1 MAFLSL
7 SRQRLPK
14 KTLAFFSAVLLS
26 ISLWSCSGG
35 QENAEAEVAVD
46 AELEAQILEVIRKNP
61 QAIIDAVQQYQQ
73 SQQQQQQEDQE
84 KAANE
89 FRDQLTGD
97 PKAVIGDSPVMG
109 AEDYQVVLIEFSD
122 FECPFCAQAHGS
134 IKEFMAKNSDKVT
147 LAYKHLP
154 LQQIHPQAIPAAQ
167 ASWAAQQQGKFWEYH
182 DRLFE
187 NQNRLGNELYAE
199 IAKDLGLDLEKFET
213 DKAASQEAI
222 QEDLALAQQ
231 LGLNG
236 TPFFILTSVET
247 GKLETFSGALTLAQ
261 YEEKL
266 ALVMTPSGD
275 NQSGNSQPEDSQPE
289 DSQPEDSQPE

>member
-14 KTLAFFSAVLLS
+14 RTLAFFSVLLLS

-35 QENAEAEVAVD
+35 DQKNAEADVTVD
-46 AELEAQILEVIRKNP
+46 AELEAQVLEVIRKNP
-61 QAIIDAVQQYQQ
+61 QVIIDAVQQYQQ
-73 SQQQQQQEDQE
+73 SQQESQQQEQE
-84 KAANE
+84 KAAND
-89 FRDQLTGD
+89 FREKLTGD

-109 AEDYQVVLIEFSD
+109 SEDYQVVMIEFSD
-122 FECPFCAQAHGS
+122 FECPFCAQAHGT
-134 IKEFMAKNSDKVT
+134 IKEFMEKNGDKVT

-154 LQQIHPQAIPAAQ
+154 LEQIHPQAIPAAQ

-187 NQNRLGNELYAE
+187 NQNRLGDALYLE
-199 IAKDLGLDLEKFET
+199 IAKDLGLDLEKFEA
-213 DKAASQEAI
+213 DKAASQEPI
-222 QEDLALAQQ
+222 QADLALAQQ

-247 GKLETFSGALTLAQ
+247 GKLETFSGALTMAQ

-266 ALVMTPSGD
+266 TLVTTP
-275 NQSGNSQPEDSQPE
+275 
-289 DSQPEDSQPE
+289 

>member
-7 SRQRLPK
+7 SRQRLPR

-35 QENAEAEVAVD
+35 QEDTETEVAVD
-46 AELEAQILEVIRKNP
+46 AELEAQILEVIRENP
-61 QAIIDAVQQYQQ
+61 QVIIDAVQQYQQ
-73 SQQQQQQEDQE
+73 SQQQEQQQEQE

-89 FRDQLTGD
+89 FREQLTSD

-134 IKEFMAKNSDKVT
+134 IKEFMAKNGDKVT

-154 LQQIHPQAIPAAQ
+154 LEQIHPQAIPAAQ
-167 ASWAAQQQGKFWEYH
+167 ASWAAQQQGQFWDYH

-187 NQNRLGNELYAE
+187 NQNRLGDALYSE

-213 DKAASQEAI
+213 DKASALEPI
-222 QEDLALAQQ
+222 QTDLALAQQ

-266 ALVMTPSGD
+266 ALVTTP
-275 NQSGNSQPEDSQPE
+275 
-289 DSQPEDSQPE
+289 

>member
-26 ISLWSCSGG
+26 LSLWSCSSGE
-35 QENAEAEVAVD
+35 QENAEADVTVD

-61 QAIIDAVQQYQQ
+61 QVIIDAVQQYQQ
-73 SQQQQQQEDQE
+73 SQQQEQQEAQE

-89 FRDQLTGD
+89 FREQLTND
-97 PKAVIGDSPVMG
+97 PQAVIGNSPVMG
-109 AEDYQVVLIEFSD
+109 AEDYQVVMIEFSD

-134 IKEFMAKNSDKVT
+134 IKEFMEKNGDKVT

-154 LQQIHPQAIPAAQ
+154 LEQIHPQAIPAAH

-187 NQNRLGNELYAE
+187 NQDRLGDDLYLE
-199 IAKDLGLDLEKFET
+199 IAEELGLDLEKFET
-213 DKAASQEAI
+213 DKAAAQEPI
-222 QEDLALAQQ
+222 QADLALAQK

-247 GKLETFSGALTLAQ
+247 GKVETFSGALSLAQ

-266 ALVMTPSGD
+266 TLVTTP
-275 NQSGNSQPEDSQPE
+275 
-289 DSQPEDSQPE
+289 